1 MPVETAR
8 LSVFRAGKRSSG
20 NRPLLATFV
29 YVNETKADAFHPDYV
44 NYVGSKHD
52 EFR

>member
-1 MPVETAR
+1 
-8 LSVFRAGKRSSG
+8 
-20 NRPLLATFV
+20 V

-52 EFR
+52 EFRWIRWRIKEAVLS